1 MADRLEE
8 LVFTDDSKEMI
19 DIINVLLIGW
29 ILLGLIVYIVGNI
42 IANQL
47 HKHKKGEKAKET
59 PEPKENATEVS
70 SAKPPLPSD
79 SLVNHKTTVL
89 KEEPKST
96 IEQIEKTSI
105 AFPSAVGSDPDA
117 VRWTNDLLEWIQLPS
132 STPHLVQ
139 AWIRCLNEK
148 MEKKDVK
155 EGIKVNFEELQM
167 ESRPVLTDIKASIE
181 SEEKVII
188 TSHVTA
194 EQLSFVISADK
205 ELEKIPYNVKVKDLL
220 GKLKIDAMVEELS
233 FLIQF
238 IEYPSFKINVLPQ
251 DKDISVDKIQNKEL
265 FLEALKETIATTV
278 VDVNFSDDSN
288 FPQFQKTK
296 PGIDLNKITN
306 IQTTGK
312 LILKSIKA
320 SNLGGSKGCIEPY
333 CVIEID
339 DPGQK
344 FETIGIKNTNSPIW
358 DQQFT
363 FNLNNISS
371 EVLFETYDKGK
382 QKDNFLGLGIV
393 SLEELSKNHS
403 KRHIIP
409 LQSRPL
415 EKDEVTGALTIEFS
429 FMDVEGHSISGVNL
443 GKIVETN
450 SRVTPGGTVITTTTI
465 KRTVDGKE
473 TIEESLAD
481 AALRELESRGKS
493 GMPASKSTL
502 IIHSVAR
509 EAIRPTVKV
518 KLDKN
523 GRWHEVSQH
532 DSPGGQSGDSTP
544 SSPPSKQEGS
554 STLAS
559 TSSSAS
565 ERDDVHRSRP
575 KEKRSLMGTLR
586 RRLSLRKTRSK
597 SMEQK
602 ADKDEARH
610 PSSRSVSADRSRS
623 MPGSRE
629 TSSLRSSGNNY
640 LHVPGG
646 SRTENDS
653 TRSSISEASGISS
666 SSTRTYL
673 SDKSTLVIEANENGV
688 IKRYLIPSSLAN
700 RSKWRKKGIKLHVY
714 NDHVFV
720 AKHFSGVITCQVCNR
735 HLSRRPGKQGYE
747 CRDCNIQCHK
757 PCHVKV
763 EGFCPNSTV
772 NTMEVEYVQD
782 TSKSKQS

>member
-509 EAIRPTVKV
+509 V